1 MDKYITIAE
10 FAEIVGVSKQAV
22 YKRIARDLEPYVK
35 TIDGSKRISL
45 AATALF
51 QSSSPVD
58 SNQCSQQEPEPGNV
72 SYLLKLLESKDK
84 IIAQQAEQIKDL
96 QSQLFKQADS
106 LTEILKTQTRLQEN
120 FQVLLG
126 QQQKRLEGENS
137 VEPVE
142 QPQENIEQPVDS
154 TQKKNSIFSRLF
166 R

>member
-1 MDKYITIAE
+1 MDKYVTIAD
-10 FAEIVGVSKQAV
+10 FSEIVGVSKQAV
-22 YKRIARDLEPYVK
+22 YKRIAKDLGPYIK
-35 TIDGSKRISL
+35 TIDGSKRISM

-51 QSSSPVD
+51 QSSSPGD
-58 SNQCSQQEPEPGNV
+58 SNQREPEPSNV

-84 IIAQQAEQIKDL
+84 TIAQQAEQIKDL

-126 QQQKRLEGENS
+126 QQQRRLEGENS

-142 QPQENIEQPVDS
+142 QPQENVEQPVDS
-154 TQKKNSIFSRLF
+154 MPKKNSIFSKFF